1 VKKETEAEMEKERVS
16 GEDWM
21 LITDILRRSFPPSVF
36 SRLLAPP
43 GPGAGPVLVLGRKCW
58 CVLGFWWPS
67 LALVPPAPLAS
78 PELGCAGIGSKS
90 LQVLTTEMRWGTARF
105 DWEGLSAKNDKLIVH
120 AAAQGAVRARG
131 VFHSRLSSPT

>member
-1 VKKETEAEMEKERVS
+1 MS

-43 GPGAGPVLVLGRKCW
+43 GPGAGLVLVLGRKCW

-67 LALVPPAPLAS
+67 LALVPRLPWLLLNLAAPGLAPS
-78 PELGCAGIGSKS
+78 RSKCS
-90 LQVLTTEMRWGTARF
+90 QP
-105 DWEGLSAKNDKLIVH
+105 K
-120 AAAQGAVRARG
+120 
-131 VFHSRLSSPT
+131 